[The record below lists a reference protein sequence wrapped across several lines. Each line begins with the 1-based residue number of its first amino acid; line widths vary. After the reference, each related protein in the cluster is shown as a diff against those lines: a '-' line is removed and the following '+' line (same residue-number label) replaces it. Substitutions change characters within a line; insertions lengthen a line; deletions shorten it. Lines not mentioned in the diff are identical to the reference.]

1 MAIKNLTAYKKVL
14 KLVTKIPRGKIIT
27 YKLLAVAAG
36 TSKNYRQ
43 VGEILKENKQLNKFP
58 CYKVVKS
65 SGKMGGYNCG
75 KLAKKK
81 LLQKDGIKIYN
92 NRIKNFKDYIFKF

>member
-1 MAIKNLTAYKKVL
+1 MESLEFNRKIYFLL
-14 KLVTKIPRGKIIT
+14 KKIPRGKITT
-27 YKLLAVAAG
+27 YKLLAQAAG
-36 TSKNYRQ
+36 QPKNFRQ
-43 VGEILKENKQLNKFP
+43 IAMILSQNKNQCTFP

-65 SGKMGGYNCG
+65 SGEMGGYNCG